1 MTKQRF
7 LYIQIDEAIVCRIC
21 VISSLYIPLNYGIS
35 LTIWNLRGTFQLL
48 YNNNI
53 WTEVEDL
60 IHICLKLIEM
70 PLFEPHL
77 DAVYPHL
84 TIIELTLNEEPL
96 YDHSAS
102 KL

>member
-77 DAVYPHL
+77 DADYPHF
-84 TIIELTLNEEPL
+84 TIIELTSNEEPL